1 MFMATKVPAAQDWL
15 RALVESPPPAVP
27 ATAAPPAPPEPMPPP
42 EPSDAGGSPQPVAAQ
57 AGRRWPWSRTP
68 APAAAPP
75 DDTAKAPDGPAT
87 DGTAAKDGPAT
98 DGTAATPEGPP
109 PKKKKKRRRRSRWD
123 APAWV
128 VSVLV
133 HLGVLSVLA
142 LAGAGVHQAS
152 KAVANLNASMVDTK
166 LSGQQAEE
174 LVHILADPS
183 NAPRDQA
190 VGSTITATPGGV
202 GGIGNGPPSATPS
215 IGSGVATV
223 SERTSLP
230 GIKIAV
236 QPSGLALL
244 PVAPARDLGGGGG
257 IAGDVTY
264 ETGDVGQALDQLAR
278 EILRHLGEHRLTV
291 LWLIDESGSM
301 KDDQQAIKD
310 KFDRVAT
317 ELKANTDADPKTA
330 GALTHAVVGFGD
342 NIHYDLE
349 KPTADIEV
357 IRRTI
362 DRLRVDETGNEKTMH
377 ALVDVIGHYGRLI
390 SKDRRLLIVLATD
403 ESGDDGEYVEEARQA
418 AVGRGVPIY
427 VIGRQALFGA
437 ETAHLLYIDPVTK
450 DQYWPAIR
458 RGPETAGKEALQWDG
473 LHGRWDE
480 QPSGFAPYELARLAK
495 DSGGIYFLL
504 PSEEGMRV
512 RQREKAYS
520 IATLKEYVPDYE
532 SRTAYFERI
541 RRSELRTA
549 LVEIIGATQGFG
561 FREHFPVA
569 PDQLGEAVLAA
580 GQEAEARLSSLLLI
594 EKKLRSLE
602 KLRDREPEKRWQA
615 AYDLMLAQIVTYQVK
630 AYEYRACLLEMVG
643 LARKGKLRPSQQPTP
658 QLVVEWAIGHSRDRK
673 APKAET
679 EKKYADAERLL
690 KQVIERHPK
699 TPWADLAQDEI
710 DRGFG
715 CQWGEWQHNPRY
727 DERAKLVPKY

>member
-1 MFMATKVPAAQDWL
+1 MATNVPAAQDWL
-15 RALVESPPPAVP
+15 RTLVESPPPAAP
-27 ATAAPPAPPEPMPPP
+27 AAVAAPASSEPTPPP
-42 EPSDAGGSPQPVAAQ
+42 EPADAGTGTGPPPAA
-57 AGRRWPWSRTP
+57 AKTGRRWPWSRTP
-68 APAAAPP
+68 APAQAP
-75 DDTAKAPDGPAT
+75 TAPDGQ
-87 DGTAAKDGPAT
+87 AANGQAAN
-98 DGTAATPEGPP
+98 GTAATAPDGQAADGTTPAE
-109 PKKKKKRRRRSRWD
+109 PKPKKKKRRRRSRWD

-128 VSVLV
+128 VSLLV
-133 HLGVLSVLA
+133 HLGILSVLA
-142 LAGAGVHQAS
+142 LAGAGVRQAS
-152 KAVANLNASMVDTK
+152 KVVANLNASMVDTE

-202 GGIGNGPPSATPS
+202 GGIGSGPPSATPS

-230 GIKIAV
+230 GIKVAV

-278 EILRHLGEHRLTV
+278 EILRNLGEHRLTV
-291 LWLIDESGSM
+291 IWLFDESGSM
-301 KDDQQAIKD
+301 KDDQQAIKS

-317 ELKANTDADPKTA
+317 ELKASTDANPKTA
-330 GALTHAVVGFGD
+330 GALAHAIVGFGD
-342 NIHYDLE
+342 SIHYDLE
-349 KPTADIEV
+349 KPTTDIET
-357 IRRTI
+357 IRRAI

-377 ALVDVIGHYGRLI
+377 ALADVIGHYSRLI
-390 SKDRRLLIVLATD
+390 SKDRKLLIVLATD

-418 AVGRGVPIY
+418 VVGRGVPIY

-437 ETAHLLYIDPVTK
+437 DTAHLLYIDPVTK
-450 DQYWPAIR
+450 DRYWPAIR

-480 QPSGFAPYELARLAK
+480 QPSGFAPYELARLVK
-495 DSGGIYFLL
+495 DTGGIYFLQ

-512 RQREKAYS
+512 RQREQAYS
-520 IATLKEYVPDYE
+520 IVTLKEYVPDYE
-532 SRTAYFERI
+532 SRAAYFERI
-541 RRSELRTA
+541 KRSELRTA
-549 LVEIIGATQGFG
+549 LVEIIQATQGFG
-561 FREHFPVA
+561 FREHFPVV
-569 PDQLGEAVLAA
+569 PDQLGEAVITA
-580 GQEAEARLSSLLLI
+580 GQEAETRLASLILI

-602 KLRDREPEKRWQA
+602 KLRDRDPEKRWQA

-643 LARKGKLRPSQQPTP
+643 LARKGQLRPSKLPSP
-658 QLVVEWAIGHSRDRK
+658 QLVVEWAIGHSKDHK
-673 APKAET
+673 APKGET
-679 EKKYADAERLL
+679 EKKYAEAERLL
-690 KQVIERHPK
+690 KRVIERHPK
-699 TPWADLAQDEI
+699 TPWADLAQDEF

-715 CQWGEWQHNPRY
+715 CQWGEWQHSPSY